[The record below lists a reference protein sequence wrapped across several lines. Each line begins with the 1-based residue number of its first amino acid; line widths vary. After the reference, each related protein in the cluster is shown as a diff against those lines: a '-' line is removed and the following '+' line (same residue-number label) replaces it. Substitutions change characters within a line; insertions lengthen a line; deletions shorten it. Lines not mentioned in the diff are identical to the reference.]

1 MSNFDIQMILVWSLI
16 ALAYIVPPIMRK
28 YGYTMTDG
36 IFNSYLFGMYTL
48 MMAAGATLSYILT
61 NTIQ

>member
-1 MSNFDIQMILVWSLI
+1 MSNFDIQMTLVWSLI

-28 YGYTMTDG
+28 FGYTKTDG
-36 IFNSYLFGMYTL
+36 LFNSDLFAMYSL
-48 MMAAGATLSYILT
+48 MMAAGATLSYLLT